1 MILFPLYKRYSRR
14 FISRWLVL
22 AMETLLVFM
31 LYPVAVL
38 MRYNFQLE
46 DINLTNTLVKSAII
60 TLLYLVAFLIF
71 SSYRGVIRQTGL
83 KDTKLIAVTVLL
95 GGSFGFLTNQISFI
109 WSTLDVPKFA
119 AGALLI
125 HMLLSGV
132 FIILMRFFIKAV
144 YNVFVDKYSRKLT
157 IPVLIYGSGFTGE
170 ITRQSLEKE
179 QKNRFKLIAF
189 IDDNPSKQGKNLN
202 GVPVMSIDKAFNP
215 EFIQKWGIQQAIIAI
230 DRLRSEKKE
239 IFIERALALGLQA
252 RIAPPSEQWMQHDLS
267 IKHIKAVNIEDLL
280 GRAPIR
286 LTNPELKSA
295 IAQKVILVT
304 GAAGSIG
311 SEISRQLLKYEPACL
326 LLVDQAESALYDLQ
340 MELSSSSD
348 HLFKQCQFII
358 CDIGNVSRM
367 KEIFEQFRPEL
378 VYHAAAYKHVP
389 MMEAFPEEAARV
401 NILGTRKLVDLSRKY
416 KVKKFVL
423 VSTDKAVNPTN
434 IMGASKR
441 IAEMYVQAQ
450 NQYLDCETH
459 FITTRFG
466 NVLGS
471 NGSVVPLFR
480 SQIEKGG
487 PVTVTHP
494 QITRYFMTIPEACN
508 LVLEAGSMGTGGE
521 IFIFDMGK
529 PVRIYDLALKMIQ
542 LMGKDTGKGIQVTFT
557 GLRPGE
563 KLNEELLSDSENVKP
578 THHPK
583 IMIAVS
589 GDDLEYDQFLLNL
602 DQLDSFVKNNDRLNL
617 VRAMKYI
624 LPQYVSNNS
633 MYSTLDLP
641 RN

>member
-1 MILFPLYKRYSRR
+1 MILLPLYKRYSRR
-14 FISRWLVL
+14 FISHWLVL
-22 AMETLLVFM
+22 AMETLLVAF
-31 LYPVAVL
+31 LYPVAAL
-38 MRYNFQLE
+38 IRYNFQLNE
-46 DINLTNTLVKSAII
+46 MNASNTAVKTGII
-60 TLLYLVAFLIF
+60 TVLYLIAFLILA
-71 SSYRGVIRQTGL
+71 SYRGIIRQTGL
-83 KDTKLIAVTVLL
+83 KDTKLITVTVIL
-95 GGSFGFLTNQISFI
+95 GSSFGFLLNQFNFI
-109 WSTLDVPKFA
+109 WSALEIPKFA
-119 AGALLI
+119 AGVLLI

-132 FIILMRFFIKAV
+132 FIILMRFFIKSI
-144 YNVFVDKYSRKLT
+144 YIIFVDKYSRKIT

-179 QKNRFKLIAF
+179 QKNKFKLIAF
-189 IDDNPSKQGKNLN
+189 IDDNPSKQGKKLN
-202 GVPVMSIDKAFNP
+202 GVPVISMDKAFTP

-239 IFIERALALGLQA
+239 IFIEKALALGLQT
-252 RIAPPSEQWMQHDLS
+252 RIVPPSEQWMQHDLS
-267 IKHIKAVNIEDLL
+267 IKQIKAVNIEDLL

-295 IAQKVILVT
+295 IAQKVVLVT

-340 MELSSSSD
+340 MELSSHPD
-348 HLFKQCQFII
+348 HLFKQCHFII

-367 KEIFEQFRPEL
+367 KEIFEQLRREL

-389 MMEAFPEEAARV
+389 MMEAYPDEAARL
-401 NILGTRKLVDLSRKY
+401 NILGTRKMVDLSLKY
-416 KVKKFVL
+416 QVKKFVL

-450 NQYLDCETH
+450 NQYLHCETQ

-480 SQIEKGG
+480 AQIEKGG

-542 LMGKDTGKGIQVTFT
+542 LMGKDTGKGVQISFT

-563 KLNEELLSDSENVKP
+563 KLTEELLSASENVKP

-589 GDDLEYDQFLLNL
+589 GDEMDYDQFLLNL
-602 DQLDSFVKNNDRLNL
+602 DQLDTFVRNNERLNL

-633 MYSTLDLP
+633 TYSTLDRP
-641 RN
+641 QN

>member
-1 MILFPLYKRYSRR
+1 MILLPLYKRYSRR
-14 FISRWLVL
+14 FISQWLVL
-22 AMETLLVFM
+22 AMETLLVAL

-38 MRYNFQLE
+38 LRFNLQVQEM
-46 DINLTNTLVKSAII
+46 NLTHTGIKTILI
-60 TLLYLVAFLIF
+60 TILYLFSFLIF
-71 SSYRGVIRQTGL
+71 ASYRGIIRQTGL
-83 KDTKLIAVTVLL
+83 KDIKLITGTVLL
-95 GGSFGFLTNQISFI
+95 GGSFGFVANQIPII
-109 WSTLDVPKFA
+109 WSSLHVHNFA
-119 AGALLI
+119 AGVLLI
-125 HMLLSGV
+125 HILLSGV
-132 FIILMRFFIKAV
+132 CITLLRFFIKAV
-144 YNVFVDKYSRKLT
+144 YNIFVDKYSRKTT

-179 QKNRFKLIAF
+179 QKNRFKLVAF

-202 GVPVMSIDKAFNP
+202 GVPVMSIDRAFTP
-215 EFIQKWGIQQAIIAI
+215 EFIEKWGVQQAIIAI

-239 IFIERALALGLQA
+239 IFIERALSLGIQT
-252 RIAPPSEQWMQHDLS
+252 RIVPPSEQWIQHDLS
-267 IKHIKAVNIEDLL
+267 IKQIKSVNIEDLL

-286 LTNPELKSA
+286 LNNPELKSA
-295 IAQKVILVT
+295 ITHKVVLVT

-311 SEISRQLLKYEPACL
+311 AEISRQILKYEPACL
-326 LLVDQAESALYDLQ
+326 LLIDQAESALYDLQ
-340 MELSSSSD
+340 MELSASPEY
-348 HLFKQCQFII
+348 LYKKCQFII

-367 KEIFEQFRPEL
+367 KDIFEQYRPEL

-401 NILGTRKLVDLSRKY
+401 NILGTRKLVDLSKKY
-416 KVKKFVL
+416 KVHKFVL

-480 SQIEKGG
+480 AQIEKGG

-542 LMGKDTGKGIQVTFT
+542 LMGKDSDKNIHITFT

-563 KLNEELLSDSENVKP
+563 KLNEELLSDSENMKP

-589 GDDLEYDQFLLNL
+589 GDDLDYGQFLLNL
-602 DQLDSFVKNNDRLNL
+602 DQLDTFVRKNERLNL

-633 MYSTLDLP
+633 TFSTLDRP
-641 RN
+641 QH

>member
-1 MILFPLYKRYSRR
+1 MILLPLYKRYSRR
-14 FISRWLVL
+14 FISHWLVL
-22 AMETLLVFM
+22 AMETLLVAL
-31 LYPVAVL
+31 LYPLAVL
-38 MRYNFQLE
+38 LRFNLQVQEM
-46 DINLTNTLVKSAII
+46 NLTHTGIKTILI
-60 TLLYLVAFLIF
+60 TILYLFSFLIF
-71 SSYRGVIRQTGL
+71 ASYRGIIRQTGL
-83 KDTKLIAVTVLL
+83 KDIKLITGTVLL
-95 GGSFGFLTNQISFI
+95 GGSFGFMANQIAVI
-109 WSTLDVPKFA
+109 WSTLNVPDFA
-119 AGALLI
+119 AGVLLI
-125 HMLLSGV
+125 HILLSGV
-132 FIILMRFFIKAV
+132 SIILMRFFIKAV
-144 YNVFVDKYSRKLT
+144 YNVFVDKYSRKIT

-179 QKNRFKLIAF
+179 QKNRFKLVAF

-202 GVPVMSIDKAFNP
+202 GVPVISIDKAFTP
-215 EFIQKWGIQQAIIAI
+215 EFIEKWGVQQAIIAI

-239 IFIERALALGLQA
+239 IFIERALALGLQT
-252 RIAPPSEQWMQHDLS
+252 RIVPPSEQWIQHDLS
-267 IKHIKAVNIEDLL
+267 IKQIKSVNIEDLL

-295 IAQKVILVT
+295 IAQKVVLVT

-311 SEISRQLLKYEPACL
+311 SEISRQILKYEPACL

-340 MELSSSSD
+340 MELSASPD
-348 HLFKQCQFII
+348 HLFKQCHFII

-401 NILGTRKLVDLSRKY
+401 NILGTRKLVDLSKKY
-416 KVKKFVL
+416 KVNKFVL

-480 SQIEKGG
+480 AQIEKGG

-542 LMGKDTGKGIQVTFT
+542 LMGKDTGKGIHVTFT

-589 GDDLEYDQFLLNL
+589 GDDMDYEQFLLNL
-602 DQLDSFVKNNDRLNL
+602 DQLDTFVRRNERLNL

-633 MYSTLDLP
+633 TYSTLDRP
-641 RN
+641 QG

>member
-46 DINLTNTLVKSAII
+46 DINLTNTLVKSVII

-252 RIAPPSEQWMQHDLS
+252 RIVPPSEQWMQHDLS

-286 LTNPELKSA
+286 LTNPELKPA
-295 IAQKVILVT
+295 IAQKVVLVT

-340 MELSSSSD
+340 MELASSSD

-401 NILGTRKLVDLSRKY
+401 NILGTRKLVDLSKKY

-563 KLNEELLSDSENVKP
+563 KLSEELLSESENVKP

-633 MYSTLDLP
+633 MYSTLDLL